1 MNLDRVYI
9 FFSDPGHGW
18 LAVPMEVLKFLGIER
33 AITPYSYI
41 SRSGKTAYL
50 EEDVDA
56 PLFKAVMENKLVRF
70 RHVVRYCH
78 NESSIRRLPGYP
90 TVFPCPPS
98 TT

>member
-1 MNLDRVYI
+1 MNLDRVYV

-56 PLFKAVMENKLVRF
+56 TTLIKALEARGLEFKQRI
-70 RHVVRYCH
+70 RYAD
-78 NESSIRRLPGYP
+78 NGSSIRRLPGYP
-90 TVFPCPPS
+90 SC
-98 TT
+98 